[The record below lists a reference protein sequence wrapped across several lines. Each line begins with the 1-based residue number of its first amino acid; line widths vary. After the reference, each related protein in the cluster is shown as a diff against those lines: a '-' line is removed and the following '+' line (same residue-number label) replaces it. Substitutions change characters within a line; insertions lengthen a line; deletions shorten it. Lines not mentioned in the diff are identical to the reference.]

1 MASFFDIFG
10 WKFKKPLVDQDIKA
24 GYVAPQNETAAF
36 VVGEGYYGSYAY
48 QLNFDQN
55 ITDDFA
61 LIHKYRQIALHPEVD
76 RAICEIV
83 NEAIDGTT
91 EDEPATLNLDDLKQP
106 ESIKKKITEEFEKIL
121 QLLDFDAESYEIFR
135 KWYVDGRMY
144 YHIIID
150 PKKTDEGIQELRYI
164 SPLHIKKIREE
175 KTELQ
180 NGIPVVIKY
189 DDFFLYSR
197 DLKNT
202 VTPGTGGIKLTTDS
216 VAYCNSGIIDET
228 RNLVYSYLQKSLRA
242 TNQLRMEEDAIVIYR
257 LARAP
262 ERRVFYVDVGN
273 LPKGKAEE
281 YLKNIQ
287 ARYKNKMIYDGG
299 TGEVKDAVNN
309 LSMLEDYWM
318 PRREGGKGTEITTL
332 PGGQNLG
339 EIQDIDYFRRKVF
352 ESLGVPL
359 GRLMSDQS
367 GGFPGAQ
374 LSLITREEVQFGAF
388 IQRLRKRFGTFFK
401 DLLKTQLILKKII
414 TPDEWEE
421 LSKDIDVC
429 FAENTYFA
437 ELKEN
442 EILRERITTLQL
454 IDPQPIIGKY
464 ISVKWAKKNIMK
476 QDDEEIEQM
485 QKEMDEEADAEAD
498 LLKQQMED
506 GMPPQDPNALL
517 PQAPMGPEAAPPF
530 AASNF
535 QAPGQPKPPKPA
547 GPKKPLVK
555 PRIQ

>member
-1 MASFFDIFG
+1 MANSFFDIFG
-10 WKFKKPLVDQDIKA
+10 WKFKRPEQEQDIKA
-24 GYVAPQNETAAF
+24 GYVAPQNDTAAF

-61 LIHKYRQIALHPEVD
+61 LIHKYRQIALHPEAD
-76 RAICEIV
+76 RAINEIV

-91 EDEPATLNLDDLKQP
+91 DDEPATLNLDDLEQP
-106 ESIKKKITEEFEKIL
+106 ESIKNKLHDEFKKIL
-121 QLLDFDAESYEIFR
+121 QLMNFDQESYEIFR
-135 KWYVDGRMY
+135 KWYVDGRLY

-150 PKKTDEGIQELRYI
+150 PKKTAEGIQELRYI

-180 NGIPVVIKY
+180 NGIPVVVQY

-202 VTPGTGGIKLTTDS
+202 TTPGTGGIKLTTDS
-216 VAYCNSGIIDET
+216 VAYVNSGIIDET
-228 RNLVYSYLQKSLRA
+228 RNLVYGYLQKSMRA
-242 TNQLRMEEDAIVIYR
+242 SNQLRMEEDAVIIYR

-287 ARYKNKMIYDGG
+287 TRYKNKMIYDGG
-299 TGEVKDAVNN
+299 TGEVKDSVNN

-332 PGGQNLG
+332 QGGQNLG
-339 EIQDIDYFRRKVF
+339 EIQDIDYFRKKLF

-367 GGFPGAQ
+367 PGFPGAQ
-374 LSLITREEVQFGAF
+374 LSLISREEVQFGAF
-388 IQRLRKRFGTFFK
+388 ITRLRKRFGNLFK

-414 TPDEWEE
+414 SPEEWEE
-421 LSKDIDVC
+421 FAQSIEVD

-442 EILRERITTLQL
+442 EMLRERITTLQL
-454 IDPQPIIGKY
+454 IDPQPIIGRY
-464 ISVKWAKKNIMK
+464 ISMKWAKKNILK
-476 QDDEEIEQM
+476 QSDEEIEEM
-485 QKEMDEEADAEAD
+485 QKEMDEEQDAADD
-498 LLKQQMED
+498 LLKQQQED

-517 PQAPMGPEAAPPF
+517 PQPMMGPDAAPPF
-530 AASNF
+530 GVSNF
-535 QAPGQPKPPKPA
+535 NAAPQKPPRVPKPPA
-547 GPKKPLVK
+547 K
-555 PRIQ
+555 PRL